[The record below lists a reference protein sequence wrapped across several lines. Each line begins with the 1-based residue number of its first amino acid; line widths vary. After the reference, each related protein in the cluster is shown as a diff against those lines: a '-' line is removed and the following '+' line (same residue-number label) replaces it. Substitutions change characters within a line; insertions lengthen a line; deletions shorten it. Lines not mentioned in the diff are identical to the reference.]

1 MANTNTFRL
10 VVAAVVVAS
19 LLIAASQARAGAAI
33 VSMNRQRFLG
43 SFLSSA
49 ALVPRPVLVLVV
61 CLVAPFACLGQPYGG
76 GNVALAA
83 EAEKK
88 PNILFILTDDADL
101 SLLPKMP
108 QIEEQLVLKGTT
120 FPNAF
125 APFATCCP
133 SRATIL
139 RGQYPHN
146 TGVISNYGPH
156 GGVGA
161 FEAAGNDED
170 TLAIRL
176 DAAGYRTG
184 MFGKYLNGYD
194 GGYVPPGWDEW
205 HGWAGSY
212 ASGKIYEY
220 GRLNAYDLSRR
231 HESDILGSK
240 AESFVRNAKGFPWF
254 AYVAFKSPH
263 NPTYTE
269 PKYSDNYRDQGSPK
283 SPAFNEADV
292 SDKPEWVRQLPR
304 ISDQDKAMYN
314 RRYRNRLRAM
324 RSVDDAIAGLL
335 RSLRETG
342 QLDNTYLV
350 LWNDNGYHMGQH
362 RIPEG
367 KRTVYEEDVR
377 YPMVV
382 RGPGVEHKAKDKRL
396 VSGVDLMPTFL
407 ELADA
412 PTPEY
417 VDGRSLVPLLSGTK
431 PPWRDSLLLEG
442 YDDGFENKPYVPPD
456 FKAIRTSDGRTYV
469 EYETGER
476 EMYDL
481 RTDPHQLRSLH
492 DEPERAV
499 EESAL
504 SARLQ
509 ALKYCSGKGCRFAE
523 VKPKPRP
530 HCSPYP
536 PWRSHSALGTR
547 SFIQEGLI
555 TGEASLN
562 ISLGDTR
569 DPGINRHY
577 RESLIRNSQSL

>member
-1 MANTNTFRL
+1 VGFPLLHMDPKCFRGR
-10 VVAAVVVAS
+10 S
-19 LLIAASQARAGAAI
+19 LA
-33 VSMNRQRFLG
+33 
-43 SFLSSA
+43 SA
-49 ALVPRPVLVLVV
+49 ALAHKLVLVCV
-61 CLVAPFACLGQPYGG
+61 FCLVAAGACFGEPNAGT
-76 GNVALAA
+76 NVALAA
-83 EAEKK
+83 EAGKK

-108 QIEEQLVLKGTT
+108 MIEEQLVRKGTT

-146 TGVISNYGPH
+146 TGVISNYGTY
-156 GGVGA
+156 GGIGA

-170 TLAIRL
+170 NLAVRL

-184 MFGKYLNGYD
+184 LFGKYLNEYD

-220 GRLNAYDLSRR
+220 GDLNAYDLSRR

-240 AESFVRNAKGFPWF
+240 AKSFVRNAKGYPWF
-254 AYVAFKSPH
+254 AYVAFNSPH
-263 NPTYTE
+263 SPTYTE
-269 PKYSDNYRDQGSPK
+269 PEYTDNYRDQGFPK
-283 SPAFNEADV
+283 SSEFDEADV
-292 SDKPEWVRQLPR
+292 SDKPKWIRQLPR
-304 ISDQDKAMYN
+304 VSDQDRATYD

-335 RSLRETG
+335 RSLRETE
-342 QLDNTYLV
+342 QIDNTYIV

-382 RGPGVEHKAKDKRL
+382 RGPGVGHDAKDERL
-396 VSGVDLMPTFL
+396 VSGTDLMPTFL
-407 ELADA
+407 ELAGG

-417 VDGRSLVPLLSGTK
+417 VDGRSLVPLFSGSD
-431 PPWRDSLLLEG
+431 PSWRDSLLLEG
-442 YDDGFENKPYVPPD
+442 YDDGFGDKTYVPPD
-456 FKAIRTSDGRTYV
+456 FKAIRTSAGRTYV

-476 EMYDL
+476 ELYDL
-481 RTDPHQLRSLH
+481 RADPRQLRSLH

-499 EESAL
+499 EVSAL

-509 ALKYCSGKGCRFAE
+509 ALQYCSGKGCRDAE
-523 VKPKPRP
+523 RPNPRP
-530 HCSPYP
+530 RCSLPP
-536 PWRSHSALGTR
+536 PWRGLSPGVPR
-547 SFIQEGLI
+547 SFIQLGVKP
-555 TGEASLN
+555 GEELLDVGVGS
-562 ISLGDTR
+562 SGDR
-569 DPGINRHY
+569 GIRRHY
-577 RESLIRNSQSL
+577 PGSCIRTSENSYKVNLQGEVPRI

>member
-1 MANTNTFRL
+1 MDRK
-10 VVAAVVVAS
+10 
-19 LLIAASQARAGAAI
+19 
-33 VSMNRQRFLG
+33 RFLG
-43 SFLSSA
+43 SSLATA
-49 ALVPRPVLVLVV
+49 ALAHKLVLVFV
-61 CLVAPFACLGQPYGG
+61 ICLVADVACFGEPNAGA
-76 GNVALAA
+76 NVALAG
-83 EAEKK
+83 EAGEK
-88 PNILFILTDDADL
+88 PNILLILTDDADL

-108 QIEEQLVLKGTT
+108 QIEERMGRKGTT

-125 APFATCCP
+125 IPFATCCP

-161 FEAAGNDED
+161 FEAARNDED
-170 TLAIRL
+170 NLATRL

-184 MFGKYLNGYD
+184 LFGKYLNGYD

-212 ASGKIYEY
+212 ASGKIYEN
-220 GRLNAYDLSRR
+220 GRLNANDLSRR
-231 HESDILGSK
+231 HETDILGLR
-240 AESFVRNAKGFPWF
+240 AESFVRGAKGYPWF

-269 PKYSDNYRDQGSPK
+269 PEYSDNYRGQRYPK
-283 SPAFNEADV
+283 SSAFDEADV
-292 SDKPEWVRQLPR
+292 SDKPNWVHQLSR
-304 ISDQDKAMYN
+304 ISDQDRAKYN

-342 QLDNTYLV
+342 QLDNTYVV

-382 RGPGVEHKAKDKRL
+382 RGPGVGHDAEDERL
-396 VSGVDLMPTFL
+396 VSGADLMPTFL
-407 ELADA
+407 ELAGA

-417 VDGRSLVPLLSGTK
+417 VDGRSLVPVLSGSD
-431 PPWRDSLLLEG
+431 PSWRDSLLLEG
-442 YDDGFENKPYVPPD
+442 FDDGFGKKAYVPPD
-456 FKAIRTSDGRTYV
+456 FKAIRTSDERTYV

-509 ALKYCSGKGCRFAE
+509 ALKYCSGKGCQDAE
-523 VKPKPRP
+523 KPNPRP
-530 HCSPYP
+530 RCSPRP
-536 PWRSHSALGTR
+536 PWRNLSPTAPP
-547 SFIQEGLI
+547 SFIQRGRKR
-555 TGEASLN
+555 GEALRYVSVG
-562 ISLGDTR
+562 SFGDWGIR
-569 DPGINRHY
+569 QHYPGSCIRTSENSY
-577 RESLIRNSQSL
+577 KVMFREFAYFGSTSAGR

>member
-1 MANTNTFRL
+1 MDRKRFIGSSLASAALAHKL
-10 VVAAVVVAS
+10 VLVFA
-19 LLIAASQARAGAAI
+19 LCLIAAVACFGEP
-33 VSMNRQRFLG
+33 N
-43 SFLSSA
+43 SS
-49 ALVPRPVLVLVV
+49 
-61 CLVAPFACLGQPYGG
+61 

-83 EAEKK
+83 EAGKK
-88 PNILFILTDDADL
+88 PNILFVLTDDADL

-108 QIEEQLVLKGTT
+108 KIEEQLVLKGTT

-146 TGVISNYGPH
+146 TGVISNYGTH

-161 FEAAGNDED
+161 FEAAANDED
-170 TLAIRL
+170 NLATRL

-184 MFGKYLNGYD
+184 LFGKYLNEYG
-194 GGYVPPGWDEW
+194 GGYVPAGWDEW

-220 GRLNAYDLSRR
+220 GRLHAYDLSRR
-231 HESDILGSK
+231 HESDILGSR
-240 AESFVRNAKGFPWF
+240 AESFVRDAKGYPWF
-254 AYVAFKSPH
+254 AYVAFNSPH

-269 PKYSDNYRDQGSPK
+269 PKYADTYMGQRYPR
-283 SPAFNEADV
+283 SPAFDEADV
-292 SDKPEWVRQLPR
+292 SDKPDWVRQLPR
-304 ISDQDKAMYN
+304 VGDQERA
-314 RRYRNRLRAM
+314 RYDRKYRKRLMAM

-342 QLDNTYLV
+342 QLDNTYIV

-382 RGPGVEHKAKDKRL
+382 RGPGVRHDVKDERL
-396 VSGVDLMPTFL
+396 VSGADLMPTFL
-407 ELADA
+407 ELANA

-417 VDGRSLVPLLSGTK
+417 ADGRSLVPLLSGTK
-431 PPWRDSLLLEG
+431 VPWRDTLLLEG
-442 YDDGFENKPYVPPD
+442 YDDGFGKKAYVPPD

-476 EMYDL
+476 ELYDL
-481 RTDPHQLRSLH
+481 RTDPRQLRSLQ
-492 DEPERAV
+492 DAPERTV
-499 EESAL
+499 EVSAL

-509 ALKYCSGKGCRFAE
+509 ALKYCSGKGCRGAE
-523 VKPKPRP
+523 KTNPRP
-530 HCSPYP
+530 SCTPRP
-536 PWRSHSALGTR
+536 PWRALSPVELRIFMQLGVIPEEALRHVGVRGVWDR
-547 SFIQEGLI
+547 SIRQI
-555 TGEASLN
+555 Y
-562 ISLGDTR
+562 
-569 DPGINRHY
+569 PG
-577 RESLIRNSQSL
+577 SCIRTS

>member
-1 MANTNTFRL
+1 MYRRRL
-10 VVAAVVVAS
+10 LGRSLASAALAHKLVPVFVFCLVAAV
-19 LLIAASQARAGAAI
+19 
-33 VSMNRQRFLG
+33 
-43 SFLSSA
+43 
-49 ALVPRPVLVLVV
+49 
-61 CLVAPFACLGQPYGG
+61 ACFGEPNGG
-76 GNVALAA
+76 TNVALAA
-83 EAEKK
+83 EAGQK

-108 QIEEQLVLKGTT
+108 QIEKRMVRKGTT

-146 TGVISNYGPH
+146 TGVISNYGTH
-156 GGVGA
+156 GGLGA
-161 FEAAGNDED
+161 FEATRNDED
-170 TLAIRL
+170 NLATRL

-184 MFGKYLNGYD
+184 LFGKYLNGYE

-212 ASGKIYEY
+212 ARGKIYEND
-220 GRLNAYDLSRR
+220 GLNAYDLSRR

-240 AESFVRNAKGFPWF
+240 AESFVRNAKGYPWF

-263 NPTYTE
+263 APTYTE
-269 PKYSDNYRDQGSPK
+269 PEYADDYRGQRYPRS
-283 SPAFNEADV
+283 SAFDEADV
-292 SDKPEWVRQLPR
+292 SDKPIWVRQLPR
-304 ISDQDKAMYN
+304 LSDEDRARYD

-335 RSLRETG
+335 RSLGKTG
-342 QLDNTYLV
+342 QLENTYVV

-382 RGPGVEHKAKDKRL
+382 RGPGVRHGAKDQRL
-396 VSGVDLMPTFL
+396 VSATDLMPTFL
-407 ELADA
+407 ELAGA
-412 PTPEY
+412 PAPEY
-417 VDGRSLVPLLSGTK
+417 VDGRSLVPLLSGSD
-431 PPWRDSLLLEG
+431 PSWRDALLLEG
-442 YDDGFENKPYVPPD
+442 YDDGFGKKAYVPPD

-476 EMYDL
+476 ELYDL

-499 EESAL
+499 EVSAL

-509 ALKYCSGKGCRFAE
+509 ALRYCSGKGCRDAE
-523 VKPKPRP
+523 NPNPRLY
-530 HCSPYP
+530 CSPHP
-536 PWRSHSALGTR
+536 PWRDLSPAEPRIFMRRGVIPDEALRQVGVGSVWDRGIRQHYPGSCIRTSENPTQRSSPEFAYFGSTSAGR
-547 SFIQEGLI
+547 
-555 TGEASLN
+555 
-562 ISLGDTR
+562 
-569 DPGINRHY
+569 
-577 RESLIRNSQSL
+577 

>member
-1 MANTNTFRL
+1 MANTNTL
-10 VVAAVVVAS
+10 PLAVVV
-19 LLIAASQARAGAAI
+19 
-33 VSMNRQRFLG
+33 VS
-43 SFLSSA
+43 
-49 ALVPRPVLVLVV
+49 
-61 CLVAPFACLGQPYGG
+61 CLVAALGCFGEPNGSS
-76 GNVALAA
+76 NVALAA
-83 EAEKK
+83 EVTEK
-88 PNILFILTDDADL
+88 PNILLILTDDADR

-108 QIEEQLVLKGTT
+108 KIEEKMVLKGTT

-125 APFATCCP
+125 TPFATCCP

-146 TGVISNYGPH
+146 TGVISNFGPH

-170 TLAIRL
+170 NLATRL
-176 DAAGYRTG
+176 DDGGYRTG
-184 MFGKYLNGYD
+184 LFGKYLNEYA

-212 ASGKIYEY
+212 ASGKIYEN
-220 GRLNAYDLSRR
+220 GRLNAYDHSRH

-240 AESFVRNAKGFPWF
+240 AESFVRNAKEGPPWF
-254 AYVAFKSPH
+254 AYVAFNSPH
-263 NPTYTE
+263 IPTYTE

-283 SPAFNEADV
+283 SPAFDEADV

-304 ISDQDKAMYN
+304 ISDQDRETYK

-342 QLDNTYLV
+342 QLDDTYVV

-382 RGPGVEHKAKDKRL
+382 RGPGVGHGAKDERL
-396 VSGVDLMPTFL
+396 VSGADLMPTFL
-407 ELADA
+407 ELADV

-417 VDGRSLVPLLSGTK
+417 VDGRSLAPLLSGSD
-431 PPWRDSLLLEG
+431 PSWRDSLLLEG
-442 YDDGFENKPYVPPD
+442 YDDGFENKDYVPPD
-456 FKAIRTSDGRTYV
+456 FKAIRTSEGRTYV

-476 EMYDL
+476 ELYDL

-499 EESAL
+499 EEAAL

-509 ALKYCSGKGCRFAE
+509 ALKDCSGKGCRCAE
-523 VKPKPRP
+523 KKPTPQAR
-530 HCSPYP
+530 CSPYP
-536 PWRSHSALGTR
+536 SWRDLSHVAPLSGMKLSVVPGETLLNMSVGGASGTKMLTDISAKER
-547 SFIQEGLI
+547 
-555 TGEASLN
+555 A
-562 ISLGDTR
+562 
-569 DPGINRHY
+569 
-577 RESLIRNSQSL
+577 

>member
-1 MANTNTFRL
+1 MAKQVVMANTNIFR
-10 VVAAVVVAS
+10 VVVVAAAVVVAS
-19 LLIAASQARAGAAI
+19 QLIAASQARTGAAI

-49 ALVPRPVLVLVV
+49 TLVPRPVLVLVV
-61 CLVAPFACLGQPYGG
+61 CVVAPLACLGQSYGG

-83 EAEKK
+83 EAGKK

-108 QIEEQLVLKGTT
+108 QIEEQLILKGTI

-139 RGQYPHN
+139 P
-146 TGVISNYGPH
+146 
-156 GGVGA
+156 GA
-161 FEAAGNDED
+161 GHD
-170 TLAIRL
+170 
-176 DAAGYRTG
+176 
-184 MFGKYLNGYD
+184 
-194 GGYVPPGWDEW
+194 
-205 HGWAGSY
+205 
-212 ASGKIYEY
+212 
-220 GRLNAYDLSRR
+220 
-231 HESDILGSK
+231 
-240 AESFVRNAKGFPWF
+240 
-254 AYVAFKSPH
+254 
-263 NPTYTE
+263 
-269 PKYSDNYRDQGSPK
+269 
-283 SPAFNEADV
+283 
-292 SDKPEWVRQLPR
+292 
-304 ISDQDKAMYN
+304 
-314 RRYRNRLRAM
+314 
-324 RSVDDAIAGLL
+324 
-335 RSLRETG
+335 
-342 QLDNTYLV
+342 
-350 LWNDNGYHMGQH
+350 
-362 RIPEG
+362 
-367 KRTVYEEDVR
+367 
-377 YPMVV
+377 
-382 RGPGVEHKAKDKRL
+382 AKDKRL

-481 RTDPHQLRSLH
+481 STDPRQLRSLH

-509 ALKYCSGKGCRFAE
+509 ALKYCSGEGCRCAE
-523 VKPKPRP
+523 VKPIPRP

-547 SFIQEGLI
+547 SFIQEVLI

-562 ISLGDTR
+562 ISLGGAR
-569 DPGINRHY
+569 DPGINRRY
-577 RESLIRNSQSL
+577 RESLMGNPQSL